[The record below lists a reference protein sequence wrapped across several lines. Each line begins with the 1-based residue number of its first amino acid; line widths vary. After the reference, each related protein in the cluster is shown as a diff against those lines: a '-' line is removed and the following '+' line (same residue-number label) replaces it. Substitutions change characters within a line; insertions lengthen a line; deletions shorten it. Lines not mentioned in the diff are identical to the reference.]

1 MGYLIFLKY
10 IRALASQLFSEDPRL
25 NDVIDEVTL
34 DRKKATDFLKYRRW
48 FWPDIDEE
56 CYRECCSREEVD
68 EHFSTSNAVSMTNFH
83 IN

>member
-34 DRKKATDFLKYRRW
+34 DRKKATDFLKYRTVPLR
-48 FWPDIDEE
+48 INL
-56 CYRECCSREEVD
+56 
-68 EHFSTSNAVSMTNFH
+68 TKTAV
-83 IN
+83 